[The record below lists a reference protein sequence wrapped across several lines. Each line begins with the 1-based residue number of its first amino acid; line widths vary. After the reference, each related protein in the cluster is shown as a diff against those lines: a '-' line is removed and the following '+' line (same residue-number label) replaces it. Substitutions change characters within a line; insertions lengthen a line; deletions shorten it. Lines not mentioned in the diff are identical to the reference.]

1 MTASGNSANQGPGG
15 PKAGNRGRKPAPAP
29 GGRVR
34 RVGDI
39 VAGTAITVVW
49 LLLALVA
56 VGRVVRA
63 PPAVVAAAV
72 TFLPYLYAACTAL
85 VFVGWAAFPRRR
97 MLAACVV
104 ALVVVA
110 ALLWGPKW
118 ETEPG
123 DAAGGD
129 QIRVMSWNLRRLWG
143 GPEDGGDA
151 MRCAVQAIEATDP
164 DVLTLLEVSHDDV
177 EQLKTALGLDC
188 VHHAYT
194 ETGGPRTGGLAACV
208 RGADWRL
215 RSGHALRYV
224 DRLDWYYVL
233 AEFERVAP
241 GGPVFN
247 LLSVHLSPYEYVAK
261 KIHTSVKALRQGDP
275 EALVEVSRE
284 GEGVVKGQADQSAA
298 LLERVDKFHDP
309 TIVAGDF
316 NSTRDT
322 SLHAALR
329 RKLKDAWEVGGAGF
343 GGTVYLFD
351 RLPLRIDY
359 VYVSDQFRVRHTEIP
374 TFGCSDHQP
383 VVSDVVLDS
392 AAAP

>member
-1 MTASGNSANQGPGG
+1 MTASGNSAN
-15 PKAGNRGRKPAPAP
+15 RGRKPAGP
-29 GGRVR
+29 GTRSGTGATRAH
-34 RVGDI
+34 RVGNA
-39 VAGTAITVVW
+39 VSGVAITIVW
-49 LLLALVA
+49 LLFALVA

-72 TFLPYLYAACTAL
+72 TFLPYLYAGSTAL
-85 VFVGWAAFPRRR
+85 VFLGWAVFPRRR

-104 ALVVVA
+104 ALVVFA

-118 ETEPG
+118 EVEPTG
-123 DAAGGD
+123 IGGEPV
-129 QIRVMSWNLRRLWG
+129 RVMSWNLRRLWG

-151 MRCAVQAIEATDP
+151 MRCAVDAIEIVDP

-177 EQLKTALGLDC
+177 DQLETALGLDC
-188 VHHAYT
+188 VHHSYT

-215 RSGHALRYV
+215 RSGKAQRYV

-233 AEFERVAP
+233 AEFERSLP

-261 KIHTSVKALRQGDP
+261 KIHTSVKALRAGDP

-298 LLERVDKFHDP
+298 LLERVDKFRDP

-316 NSTRDT
+316 NSTRDS
-322 SLHAALR
+322 SLHATLR

-374 TFGCSDHQP
+374 EFGCSDHQP
-383 VVSDVVLDS
+383 VVSDVVLG
-392 AAAP
+392 ATPP